1 MSEVSLRHITKTYR
15 GGTRA
20 VSDFNLEVFDEEF
33 LVFVGPSGCGKST
46 LLRLIA
52 GLENADEGDI
62 YIDGVRV
69 NDMAPDERD
78 IAMVFQNYALY
89 PHMSVYENMA
99 FALRLQSVE
108 TSEIDRLVRQTA
120 DLLEISNLLERKPK
134 DLSGGQRQRVA
145 MGRAIVRSPRVFLM
159 DEPLSNLDPQL
170 RGQLRSLISR
180 LHAQLGTTFIY
191 VTHDQIEAMTLASRI
206 VVMKEGV
213 IQQVDTPQNVYDNP
227 ANTFVASFIG
237 SPAMNIIEADIVGD
251 ALVIEGVT
259 CELPTGLSGHGEG
272 KVCVGVR
279 PERVD
284 ACVASDGSQA
294 CDDGDGSTDA
304 VTLDG
309 QVDVCEPM
317 GARTLVHCLCG
328 EKDIQA
334 FVRADSIES
343 GQSVRVTFSSRD
355 MHFFDYKTG
364 EALPFS
370 A

>member
-1 MSEVSLRHITKTYR
+1 MSEVSLQHITKTYR

-20 VSDFNLEVFDEEF
+20 VTDFNLEIRDEEF
-33 LVFVGPSGCGKST
+33 LVLVGPSGCGKST

-69 NDMAPDERD
+69 TDASPGERD

-108 TSEIDRLVRQTA
+108 NAEIERRVRQTA
-120 DLLEISNLLERKPK
+120 DLLEIGDLLERKPK

-191 VTHDQIEAMTLASRI
+191 VTHDQVEAMSLASRI
-206 VVMKEGV
+206 VVMKEGI
-213 IQQVDTPQNVYDNP
+213 IQQVGTPQEVYGKP
-227 ANTFVASFIG
+227 ANTFVAGFIG
-237 SPAMNIIEADIVGD
+237 SPAMNILDASVSDGYLYCGGIRVAVTPDIQGKIEAID
-251 ALVIEGVT
+251 A
-259 CELPTGLSGHGEG
+259 GEG
-272 KVCVGVR
+272 ETTAVCVGVR
-279 PERVD
+279 PEDVRVSRE
-284 ACVASDGSQA
+284 AGGNMCKATVEVRELLGSMSVIHCSCDG
-294 CDDGDGSTDA
+294 
-304 VTLDG
+304 VT
-309 QVDVCEPM
+309 
-317 GARTLVHCLCG
+317 
-328 EKDIQA
+328 
-334 FVRADSIES
+334 VRALTDNVDLVPES
-343 GQSVRVTFSSRD
+343 TVYVSFDSSRLHLFHPD
-355 MHFFDYKTG
+355 TR
-364 EALPFS
+364 ELLA
-370 A
+370 